1 MPMFAP
7 LWLRHVATHA
17 FGRRGVAFIAPATD
31 RKAEHVQVA
40 VVHMFAA
47 KIFQGATL
55 ARVMAAMCPLHDA

>member
-1 MPMFAP
+1 MFAP
-7 LWLRHVATHA
+7 LWLRHVAAHT
-17 FGRRGVAFIAPATD
+17 FRRCRVTFFAPTTD

-55 ARVMAAMCPLHDA
+55 ARIMASMCPLHDA